1 MAGHSHWSSIKHK
14 KGAADAKRGKIFSK
28 LARAIT
34 SAARQGG
41 GNLEMNIKLQYV
53 VDKAKAENMPKDNIE
68 RAILKGTGELSGD
81 SELFECI
88 YEGYGPNGVA
98 IMIEILTDNKNR
110 TASEIRKIFDRF
122 GGNLGES
129 GCVSWM
135 FKKKGLITVNIKEID
150 EDKLMTL
157 VLEAGGEDLETIDDQ
172 YQIYCDTKDFSNIKN
187 ALQREGVKI
196 DSAEI
201 SWIPNNFVEL
211 NETTGKSVIYLIEA
225 LENHDDVQNVY
236 DNSNLPKDLL
246 AELQVSKN

>member
-1 MAGHSHWSSIKHK
+1 LAGHSHWSSIKHK

-41 GNLEMNIKLQYV
+41 GNLEMNIKLQYA

-68 RAILKGTGELSGD
+68 RAILKGTGESSGN

-110 TASEIRKIFDRF
+110 TASEIRKIFENF
-122 GGNLGES
+122 GGNLGEP

-135 FKKKGLITVNIKEID
+135 FQKKGMITVNVDDIE
-150 EDKLMTL
+150 EDRLMKF
-157 VLEAGGEDLETIDDQ
+157 VLDAGGEDLQVVGDE
-172 YQIYCDTKDFSNIKN
+172 YQITCDTKDLNDIKN
-187 ALQREGVKI
+187 ALQKEGINLV
-196 DSAEI
+196 SAEI
-201 SWIPNNFVEL
+201 SMIPNSFIEL
-211 NETTGKSVIYLIEA
+211 NETTGKKVVFLTEA

-236 DNSNLPKDLL
+236 ANFDLPEDLL
-246 AELQVSKN
+246 EQLQVSKS